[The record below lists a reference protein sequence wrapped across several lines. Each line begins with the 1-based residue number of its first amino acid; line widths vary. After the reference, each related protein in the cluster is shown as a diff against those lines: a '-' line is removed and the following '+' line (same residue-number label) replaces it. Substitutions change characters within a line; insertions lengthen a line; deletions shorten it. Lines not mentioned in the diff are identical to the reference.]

1 MKSPL
6 AKCRNAD
13 VMIYFDRAGD
23 CLFSYFSEITLNDH
37 GIIFRSR
44 WEFDLG
50 TQLALKVC
58 AEPEY
63 SDSAPACI
71 DLTGIVV
78 HCERMYCQSPL
89 FEVTVLFLDRREEPP
104 KSLNRLARR
113 PELMGNL
120 N

>member
-1 MKSPL
+1 MKSSP

-13 VMIYFDRAGD
+13 VMIYFDRAAE
-23 CLFSYFSEITLNDH
+23 CLSSYFSEITLNDY
-37 GIIFRSR
+37 GIILRSR

-58 AEPEY
+58 VESEY
-63 SDSAPACI
+63 SDSALVCI
-71 DLTGIVV
+71 ALTGMVV
-78 HCERMYCQSPL
+78 NCERFYCWSPL
-89 FEVTVLFLDRREEPP
+89 FEVTFLFLNRREKPP
-104 KSLNRLARR
+104 QSLNQLTRR

>member
-1 MKSPL
+1 MKSPH

-13 VMIYFDRAGD
+13 VVIYFDRAAE
-23 CLFSYFSEITLNDH
+23 CLSSYFSEITLNDH

-44 WEFDLG
+44 WEFELG

-58 AEPEY
+58 VEPQF
-63 SDSAPACI
+63 SDSAPVCI
-71 DLTGIVV
+71 DLTGMVV
-78 HCERMYCQSPL
+78 HCERMYSQTPV
-89 FEVTVLFLDRREEPP
+89 FEVTVLFLDRREKPP
-104 KSLNRLARR
+104 KSLDRLTCR

>member
-1 MKSPL
+1 
-6 AKCRNAD
+6 
-13 VMIYFDRAGD
+13 MIYFDRGPD
-23 CLFSYFSEITLNDH
+23 SLGSYFSEITLNDH

-63 SDSAPACI
+63 SDAAPVCI

-78 HCERMYCQSPL
+78 HCERVFCQSPL
-89 FEVTVLFLDRREEPP
+89 FEVTVLFLNRREKPP
-104 KSLNRLARR
+104 QSLNRLTCRS
-113 PELMGNL
+113 ELMGNL

>member
-1 MKSPL
+1 MKSTP

-13 VMIYFDRAGD
+13 VMIYFDEAAE
-23 CLFSYFSEITLNDH
+23 CLFSYFSEITLNNH

-44 WEFDLG
+44 REFELG
-50 TQLALKVC
+50 TQLGLKVC

-63 SDSAPACI
+63 SDSAPVCI

-78 HCERMYCQSPL
+78 DCERMYCQSQL
-89 FEVTVLFLDRREEPP
+89 FEVTVLFLERREKPP
-104 KSLNRLARR
+104 QSLNRLTCR

>member
-1 MKSPL
+1 MKSRP

-13 VMIYFDRAGD
+13 VMIYFDRAAE
-23 CLFSYFSEITLNDH
+23 CLSSYFSEITLNDH

-58 AEPEY
+58 VEPEY
-63 SDSAPACI
+63 SDSAPVCI
-71 DLTGIVV
+71 DLTGMVV
-78 HCERMYCQSPL
+78 HCERVYCQSPL
-89 FEVTVLFLDRREEPP
+89 FEVTLLFLNRRETPP
-104 KSLNRLARR
+104 QSLNQLTRR

>member
-1 MKSPL
+1 MKSGP

-13 VMIYFDRAGD
+13 VMIYFDRAAE
-23 CLFSYFSEITLNDH
+23 CLSSYFSEITLNDH

-58 AEPEY
+58 VEPEY
-63 SDSAPACI
+63 SDSAPVCI
-71 DLTGIVV
+71 DLTGMVV
-78 HCERMYCQSPL
+78 HCERVYCQSPL
-89 FEVTVLFLDRREEPP
+89 FEVTLLFLNRRERPP
-104 KSLNRLARR
+104 QSLDQLTRR

>member
-1 MKSPL
+1 
-6 AKCRNAD
+6 
-13 VMIYFDRAGD
+13 MIYFDRAAE
-23 CLFSYFSEITLNDH
+23 CLSSYFSEITLNDH

-58 AEPEY
+58 VEPEY
-63 SDSAPACI
+63 SDSAPVCI
-71 DLTGIVV
+71 DLTGMVV
-78 HCERMYCQSPL
+78 HCERVYCQSPL
-89 FEVTVLFLDRREEPP
+89 FEVTLLFLNRRETPP
-104 KSLNRLARR
+104 QSLDELTRR

>member
-1 MKSPL
+1 MKSSP
-6 AKCRNAD
+6 AKRRNAD
-13 VMIYFDRAGD
+13 VMIYFDQTAD
-23 CLFSYFSEITLNDH
+23 CLLAYFSEITLNNH

-44 WEFDLG
+44 WQFDLG

-63 SDSAPACI
+63 SDSAPVCI

-78 HCERMYCQSPL
+78 SCERMYSQSAL

-104 KSLNRLARR
+104 QSLNRLTCR